1 MTMASGRAEGVRPTG
16 VPSYIDARQR
26 ADRHSR
32 VRARLLVVAALLHVA
47 YVLVPVLPCTSCRT
61 VVPLLLWLPPV
72 VAALALLSLLVTV
85 RRWVRR
91 RRQAA
96 QFIPLPPLE
105 EVS

>member
-1 MTMASGRAEGVRPTG
+1 MTTSSIRADGVRPAG
-16 VPSYIDARQR
+16 VPSYIEARQR

-32 VRARLLVVAALLHVA
+32 VRARLLVVVALLHVA
-47 YVLVPVLPCTSCRT
+47 YVIVPVLPGALCRA
-61 VVPLLLWLPPV
+61 VAPPLVWLPPV
-72 VAALALLSLLVTV
+72 VAALALLSLLLTV
-85 RRWVRR
+85 RRWVHR

>member
-1 MTMASGRAEGVRPTG
+1 MTPSSIRADGVRPTG
-16 VPSYIDARQR
+16 VPSYIEARQH

-32 VRARLLVVAALLHVA
+32 FRARLLVVVALLHVA
-47 YVLVPVLPCTSCRT
+47 YVIVPALPCASCRA
-61 VVPLLLWLPPV
+61 VVSLLLWLPPL

-85 RRWVRR
+85 RRWVHR

-105 EVS
+105 EGS